1 MADREILPATVRP
14 RHYALAIYDLNF
26 TDFTYKGAV
35 KIDLDVV
42 GPTPISEIQLNVRE
56 LTVSEAA
63 ISLELSK
70 TSAEIKVT
78 KISIDEKAE
87 IVTLELSEPLPLEAT
102 RVSLTIAFAGLLNNK
117 MAGFYRS
124 KYTDANGNETYMYST
139 QFEATDARR
148 AFPCFDE
155 PALKATFD
163 FSITVPEE
171 WTALS
176 NMPEVSSKPPE
187 DGKKKGVAGTKLKT
201 VTFATTP
208 IMSTYLLAWACGDF
222 EYVEAFTD
230 RLYNGKK
237 VPVRVYT
244 TKGIVKQGE
253 FALQNAYKIVDYF
266 SDIFEIDYVL
276 PKVDLLAVHE
286 FSHGAMENWGLIT
299 YRTTALLFDPETSD
313 SKYKNRVAYVV
324 AHELAH
330 QWFGNLVTMEWWSE
344 LWLNEGFATWVG
356 WLAID
361 YLYPDWDVFAVFVSE
376 SLQGAL
382 NLDSLRQSHAIEVPV
397 RSALDIDQIFDA
409 ISYLKGAS
417 SIRMISS
424 HIGVKTFLKG
434 VSNYLR
440 QHAYGNATTKD
451 LWDAVG
457 KESGV
462 DVNAIMNDWITK
474 IGFPVVTVIES
485 PAGVT
490 LRQDRFLSSGDTTVD
505 ENQTS
510 WWIPLG
516 IYTDGGSANAYSGV
530 SSFSSR
536 ETILAG
542 LGPDDFY
549 KLNRNQ
555 TGVYR
560 VNYPPERLAK
570 LGLAKDKLS
579 ITDKVGLIA
588 DASAM
593 ALAGLGS
600 TTGLLGLLDG
610 LRGEES
616 YVVWSEIV
624 ARLSSLRSAMFE
636 QSEDVKAGLAA
647 FTRSLVS
654 PAVRKLGWEFKADED
669 YLTAQLR
676 ALLIGSAGTAGDEDV
691 VAEARAQFAKY
702 VAGDKTA
709 IHPNL
714 RRAVFSIVLGQDD
727 GVDEAAATQAY
738 EVVLQEVL
746 QPSSVDGKEIALT
759 ALGKSKRPALIART
773 LDLVLSGDVAVQDVH
788 TPAAALAA
796 NGAARWALWRFIKDN
811 WAQIYEVMSG
821 NMVVLDRFVRLS
833 ISRFASREAK
843 DDIQAFFADKDTH
856 GFERSVG
863 QALDV
868 VGSFAGWVERDAGAV
883 AEWLKE
889 RGY

>member
-1 MADREILPATVRP
+1 MADREILPSTVSP
-14 RHYALAIYDLNF
+14 RHYTLAIYDLNF
-26 TDFTYKGAV
+26 TEFTYKGSV

-42 GPTPISEIQLNVRE
+42 GPAPISQIHLNARE
-56 LTVSEAA
+56 LTISEAA

-78 KISIDEKAE
+78 EIAVDEKAE
-87 IVTLELSEPLPLEAT
+87 VVALELSEPLPVEAT
-102 RVSLTIAFAGLLNNK
+102 RVSLTIAFAGMLNNK

-124 KYTDANGNETYMYST
+124 KYTDTSGQEAYMYST

-176 NMPEVSSKPPE
+176 NMPEISSKPPE

-253 FALQNAYKIVDYF
+253 FALENAYKIVDYF
-266 SDIFEIDYVL
+266 SEIFDIDYVL

-397 RSALDIDQIFDA
+397 KSALDIDQIFDA

-440 QHAYGNATTKD
+440 QHAYGNATTQD
-451 LWDAVG
+451 LWNAVG
-457 KESGV
+457 QESGV
-462 DVNAIMNDWITK
+462 DVNSIMNDWITK
-474 IGFPVVTVIES
+474 IGFPVVSVIES

-490 LRQDRFLSSGDTTVD
+490 LRQDRFLSSGDATIE

-516 IYTDGGSANAYSGV
+516 IYTDGGSASAYSGV

-570 LGLAKDKLS
+570 LGLAKDMLS

-600 TTGLLGLLDG
+600 TSGLLGLLDG
-610 LRGEES
+610 LKGEES

-636 QSEDVKAGLAA
+636 QPEEVKSGLAA

-654 PAVRKLGWEFKADED
+654 PTVKKLGWEFKDGED
-669 YLTAQLR
+669 YLTVQLR
-676 ALLIGSAGTAGDEDV
+676 SLLIGSAGTAGDEEV
-691 VAEARAQFAKY
+691 IAEARAQFAKY
-702 VAGDKTA
+702 IAGDKTA

-714 RRAVFSIVLGQDD
+714 RRAVFSIVLAQEEGSDQ
-727 GVDEAAATQAY
+727 EAAVAY
-738 EVVLQEVL
+738 EAVLKEVL
-746 QPSSVDGKEIALT
+746 QPTSVDGKEIALA
-759 ALGKSKRPALIART
+759 ALGKSKRPELIKRT
-773 LDLVLSGDVAVQDVH
+773 LSLILSGKVAVQDLHV
-788 TPAAALAA
+788 PAYALGA
-796 NGAARWALWRFIKDN
+796 NGTARWELWRYIKSN
-811 WAQIYEVMSG
+811 WTEIYALMSG
-821 NMVVLDRFVRLS
+821 NMVILDRFVRLS
-833 ISRFASREAK
+833 ISQFSSQEAY
-843 DDIQAFFADKDTH
+843 DDIKAFFADKDTH
-856 GFERSVG
+856 GYERSLG

-868 VGSFAGWVERDAGAV
+868 VGSFARWVERDAEAV
-883 AEWLKE
+883 SQWLKE